1 MHKGSLDKRE
11 RKFAAG
17 VAAGKSLRQAAR
29 EAGYA
34 PSTAEKKAYKI
45 IRSPRVQSFLT
56 DAMEKLGVTAEMI
69 VQPIKNAL
77 LATRTVAIKTKEGE
91 VQLKTDEPDVRLQL
105 EGFDRAERL
114 YGVTLTKHEVPPLPR
129 GNLTVVIVRA
139 SDLEK
144 ARERAERPA
153 VEISPKKAREVSI
166 VKNDRVFLS
175 RRRPP

>member
-56 DAMEKLGVTAEMI
+56 DALEKLGMTAERI
-69 VQPIKNAL
+69 VKPIVVAL
-77 LATRTVAIKTKEGE
+77 EAKRTVGVKSKEG
-91 VQLKTDEPDVRLQL
+91 VLALKTDEPDHRIRM
-105 EGFDRAERL
+105 EAFDRVERL
-114 YGVTLTKHEVPPLPR
+114 YGVTLTKHEVP
-129 GNLTVVIVRA
+129 
-139 SDLEK
+139 S
-144 ARERAERPA
+144 
-153 VEISPKKAREVSI
+153 
-166 VKNDRVFLS
+166 
-175 RRRPP
+175 

>member
-45 IRSPRVQSFLT
+45 VRSPRVQSFLT
-56 DAMEKLGVTAEMI
+56 DAMERLGVTAEMI

-77 LATRTVAIKTKEGE
+77 LAKRTVAIKRK
-91 VQLKTDEPDVRLQL
+91 
-105 EGFDRAERL
+105 RARCS
-114 YGVTLTKHEVPPLPR
+114 PR
-129 GNLTVVIVRA
+129 
-139 SDLEK
+139 
-144 ARERAERPA
+144 PM
-153 VEISPKKAREVSI
+153 SPTSGCSWRGLIAP
-166 VKNDRVFLS
+166 NACTG
-175 RRRPP
+175 